1 MSLRFHPLKIG
12 AVEQA
17 AADGSAVALTCLV
30 PVALRAVFAFSAGQ
44 HITLRAYVDGV
55 ELRRSYSL
63 CSTPEQLRRDGVLR
77 IGVRVVPGGRFSGYV
92 AESLRPGW
100 CLDVLP
106 PVGNFT
112 TAFDP
117 GRRAHYAAIAAG
129 SGITPVL
136 SLAATALAVEPRSS
150 VTVLHGSRTVDSAM
164 FVEELADLKNR
175 YPARLRLVPVFS
187 RERAGSG
194 LSHGRLDHVTLTRY
208 LATALEPGRVAEWF
222 LCGPPG
228 VVQAARRT
236 LAEHGVDSADD
247 SIVHTEL
254 FHGDTAPAATARIAP
269 PSPVEPVRSPGQP
282 HELVV
287 VLDGRTSVVR
297 HPGGQRLLDAAMS
310 VRPELPYSCRTGVCV
325 TCRAKV
331 VDGEVRMTGG
341 AALTEQEL
349 AAGYVLP
356 CQAVPV
362 TERVTLDFDVS

>member
-1 MSLRFHPLKIG
+1 MSLRFHPLVVG
-12 AVEQA
+12 ALDQA

-30 PVALRAVFAFSAGQ
+30 PAELRGVFAFSAGQ
-44 HITLRAYVDGV
+44 HITLRAVVDGV

-63 CSTPEQLRRDGVLR
+63 CSTPQELDRAGVLR
-77 IGVRVVPGGRFSGYV
+77 IGVRAVPGGRFSRHLSEV
-92 AESLRPGW
+92 LRPGDRV
-100 CLDVLP
+100 DVLP

-117 GRRAHYAAIAAG
+117 DRRGHYAAIAAG

-136 SLAATALAVEPRSS
+136 SLAATALAVEPRST
-150 VTVLHGSRTVDSAM
+150 VTLVHGSRTVDSAM

-187 RERAGSG
+187 RESARSG
-194 LSHGRLDHVTLTRY
+194 LSHGRLDHATLSRH
-208 LATALEPGRVAEWF
+208 LATALAPGRVGEWF

-228 VVQAARRT
+228 VVLAVRET

-254 FHGDTAPAATARIAP
+254 FQGDTEP
-269 PSPVEPVRSPGQP
+269 PVPGSSVEPARSPGQD

-287 VLDGRTSVVR
+287 VLDGRTSIVR
-297 HPGGQRLLDAAMS
+297 HARGQRLLDAAMT

-331 VDGEVRMTGG
+331 VEGEVRMAST

-356 CQAVPV
+356 CQATPV
-362 TERVTLDFDVS
+362 SDRVTLDFDVV